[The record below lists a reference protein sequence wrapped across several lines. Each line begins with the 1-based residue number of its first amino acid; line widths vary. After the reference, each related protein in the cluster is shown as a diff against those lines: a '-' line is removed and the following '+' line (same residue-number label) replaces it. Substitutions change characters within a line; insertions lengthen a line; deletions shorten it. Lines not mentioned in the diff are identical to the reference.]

1 MPLHDV
7 PDSDKRMDADA
18 WPYTPCTRNIELPVE
33 ANTLGSKPL
42 MEGATRSEARELLT
56 AETLL
61 LKSHKETTNRELPVR
76 WGRRNAIAVSE
87 AQTVEGHA
95 DA

>member
-1 MPLHDV
+1 MPVHDV

-33 ANTLGSKPL
+33 TNTLGNTPL
-42 MEGATRSEARELLT
+42 MEGATRSDARELLN
-56 AETLL
+56 EDNSF

-76 WGRRNAIAVSE
+76 
-87 AQTVEGHA
+87 
-95 DA
+95 